1 MYEAT
6 RRKMI
11 RRADRLARKHDRAW
25 FVIADRGALTLH
37 DSALAVDQHAIM
49 HTIITA
55 IVYPDG
61 TYHAGGRRH
70 PITNA
75 YY

>member
-11 RRADRLARKHDRAW
+11 RRADRLARKHGRAW
-25 FVIADRGALTLH
+25 FVVADHGALILH
-37 DSALAVDQHAIM
+37 DSAITVDPQAIM

-70 PITNA
+70 PIANA
-75 YY
+75 YC